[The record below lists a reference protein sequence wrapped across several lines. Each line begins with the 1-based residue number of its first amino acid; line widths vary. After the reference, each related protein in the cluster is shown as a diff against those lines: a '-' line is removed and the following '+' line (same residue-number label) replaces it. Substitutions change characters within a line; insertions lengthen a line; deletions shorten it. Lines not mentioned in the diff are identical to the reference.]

1 VRPSRNSSSQGKE
14 KRQAKS
20 FKGFQPS
27 RLRPIGPSLGIAALV
42 IALAVVGLSLVS
54 SSPKPP
60 SPPKAASSGLDF
72 QLKEN
77 DTHHVTLDV
86 FVLFAQMPHSIVVL
100 VPHVQLKPGETV
112 PWRVIATGAMKAAQ
126 LNGSQQPITVV
137 HQHDSTV
144 FYGLAHHQASMD
156 ATFLGEPPNGPE
168 QAAFIGP
175 ALVLKVPGPFIRF
188 ADGYAVVGLPA
199 LGEQAL
205 TISSTVGGSGAS
217 TMGFGNPELAMNL
230 TMTHRLPQYQMTA
243 ISPSPVSDDPFEWK
257 ATGYMRVSAI
267 GVDPQHGDN
276 TERSNVYAGLLL
288 GFALSLLLPL
298 VNSIRRAKQVHA
310 SGGTT

>member
-1 VRPSRNSSSQGKE
+1 LKRLRPSRIG
-14 KRQAKS
+14 
-20 FKGFQPS
+20 
-27 RLRPIGPSLGIAALV
+27 PIGSSLCIVVLIAT
-42 IALAVVGLSLVS
+42 LAVVGLSLLS
-54 SSPKPP
+54 TSPKPP
-60 SPPKAASSGLDF
+60 PPPKAANSGLDF

-126 LNGSQQPITVV
+126 LNGPQEPIAVV
-137 HQHDSTV
+137 HQHDATI
-144 FYGLAHHQASMD
+144 FYGLAHHQASMN
-156 ATFLGEPPNGPE
+156 ATFLGEPNGLE
-168 QAAFIGP
+168 QAPFIGP

-205 TISSTVGGSGAS
+205 TISSIVGGSGAS
-217 TMGFGNPELAMNL
+217 TMSFGNPELAMNL

-288 GFALSLLLPL
+288 GFALSLLLPF
-298 VNSIRRAKQVHA
+298 VNSIRGVAR
-310 SGGTT
+310 STRMETSPN